1 MASPAGWYV
10 VIRVTLTAQ
19 DFLDLVS
26 GQEVVSLVKSD
37 ISQVT
42 GVKEGIAIVLE
53 DMGFSEMQ
61 RAIQAAID
69 AAEDSGVP
77 PA

>member
-1 MASPAGWYV
+1 M
-10 VIRVTLTAQ
+10 IRVTLTAQ